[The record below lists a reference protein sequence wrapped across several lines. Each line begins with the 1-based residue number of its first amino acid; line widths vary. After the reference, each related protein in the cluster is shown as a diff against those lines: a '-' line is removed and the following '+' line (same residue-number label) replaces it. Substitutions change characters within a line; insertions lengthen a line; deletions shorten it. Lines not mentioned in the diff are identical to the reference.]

1 MKFEQIKDKVKS
13 FFLSQI
19 RAIKRFSKQNI
30 QTGENKIASYVV
42 LVLLGST
49 IVFYLVFTLITSEAE
64 PSSKD
69 IQIQNTNNQEK
80 ADYTPSVDER
90 QLVSKSLIN
99 PTPSGEL
106 SEMIQKANIL
116 YNNGRVEDA
125 LEIFDKLALYSQ
137 SLANYNLGVIKIT
150 EGEYKQAK
158 EIFQKA
164 INGGDDVAISAL
176 NATYVSYKLNNLKDF
191 NHYLNLANSQLYNSA
206 NTPFYSYLYGVI
218 SYYNQNYFESLSP
231 LLNPNS
237 PDYQRQNNLLA
248 SKMFLMFNDD
258 YNALEYLKKSASEED
273 YLALGMLYARNGD
286 YEQARNTI
294 NEFLRTHPNDVVATN
309 ALELVELKLRD
320 YEESAK
326 LLEMFSKEKA
336 PKLPFKIITGLNEDL
351 FDVNIAQ
358 QNFWNRKFEHRQSL
372 QYKILFYYAP
382 YKVFDSKEVFQI
394 LSEGDFEWGAGR
406 IDESQDSYVR
416 SQTISKINRDIAN
429 GLKEVYMGDLRKA
442 LKIFLENVKTYS
454 QHSVLYYDIGLI
466 YAQLG
471 DFEKAYAYFSR
482 AYHLN
487 NKDILAGIFAMMSGQ
502 LVYQDTSRIA
512 SSMALDFLN
521 ITFKNDHERVL
532 MTDLFEYVRG
542 GAPALINMNDEKLQ
556 SDKSLYYAYGAIGA
570 MANVDRAKIIYF
582 FGKLKAIQPQ
592 DLATN
597 ILYEMAQNFGI
608 NLKEVS
614 LKFSKTFR
622 KGTFSNL
629 HSLYYGG
636 ALVRELYIYLAF
648 VTGNLPYTID
658 QLQEKHI
665 SEEASP
671 NGTMQALGLAYIY
684 NKNFEKAFATYNS
697 LIDGL
702 KEDDVRTKFLGAVS
716 AIGAGHYNNAVV
728 LLQISKLDSIA
739 SLESR
744 YALGLLYQQTGNIK
758 SAMSLFSGIA
768 NRGFVSEF
776 FDFKIDTSDLLEQ

>member
-1 MKFEQIKDKVKS
+1 MKFTQIKNAIV
-13 FFLSQI
+13 FRL
-19 RAIKRFSKQNI
+19 RAIGRFFKRNI

-42 LVLLGST
+42 LVLLGS
-49 IVFYLVFTLITSEAE
+49 IIIFYLVFTLITSESA
-64 PSSKD
+64 PDPKD
-69 IQIQNTNNQEK
+69 IQLQANQNQENL
-80 ADYTPSVDER
+80 DNTPSVDEK
-90 QLVSKSLIN
+90 QLVSKDLIN

-137 SLANYNLGVIKIT
+137 SLANYNLGVIKLV
-150 EGEYKQAK
+150 EGHYKEAEK
-158 EIFQKA
+158 IFQKA
-164 INGGDDVAISAL
+164 IDGGDDVAISSI
-176 NATYVSYKLNNLKDF
+176 NAAYAAYRQKNLKDF
-191 NHYLNLANSQLYNSA
+191 NHYLNLANSQLFNSA
-206 NTPFYSYLYGVI
+206 NTPFYSYLYGVV
-218 SYYNQNYFESLSP
+218 SYYDQNYFESLSP

-237 PDYQRQNNLLA
+237 LDYQRQNNLLA
-248 SKMFLMFNDD
+248 SQIFLVFNDD
-258 YNALEYLKKSASEED
+258 YNALKHLEKSALEED

-286 YEQARNTI
+286 YSQAKSAITQFMHTR
-294 NEFLRTHPNDVVATN
+294 PNHLEASN
-309 ALELVELKLRD
+309 ALELIELKLRD
-320 YEESAK
+320 YEEAAK
-326 LLEMFSKEKA
+326 LLEPFSKENA

-351 FDVNIAQ
+351 FDINLAQ
-358 QNFWNRKFEHRQSL
+358 QSFWNRKFEHRQSL

-394 LSEGDFEWGAGR
+394 LSEGDFEWGSGR

-429 GLKEVYMGDLRKA
+429 GLKEIYVGDLREA
-442 LKIFLENVKTYS
+442 LKIFLKNIKTYS

-471 DFEKAYAYFSR
+471 DFEKAYSYFSR

-487 NKDILAGIFAMMSGQ
+487 NKDILAGIFAIMCGQ

-512 SSMALDFLN
+512 SSISLDFLN
-521 ITFKNDHERVL
+521 ITFRSDEERNFL
-532 MTDLFEYVRG
+532 ADLLEYVKG
-542 GAPALINMNDEKLQ
+542 GSPNIMSIADGKVQ
-556 SDKSLYYAYGAIGA
+556 SNQSLYYAYGAVGA
-570 MANVDRAKIIYF
+570 MANVDREKILF
-582 FGKLKAIQPQ
+582 FFDKLRKMQPH

-597 ILYEMAQNFGI
+597 ILYEVAQNFGK
-608 NLKEVS
+608 NLKEIS
-614 LKFSKTFR
+614 LRFSKTFR
-622 KGTFSNL
+622 KGNFSNL

-648 VTGNLPYTID
+648 VTGNLPYVIE
-658 QLQEKHI
+658 QLQDKLI
-665 SEEASP
+665 AEETSP

-702 KEDDVRTKFLGAVS
+702 KENDVRTKFLGAVS

-744 YALGLLYQQTGNIK
+744 YALGLLYQQSGNIK
-758 SAMSLFSGIA
+758 SAMNLFAGIA
-768 NRGFVSEF
+768 NKGFVSEF
-776 FDFKIDTSDLLEQ
+776 FDFKIDTSEILEQ

>member
-1 MKFEQIKDKVKS
+1 MKFQQIKDKIIS
-13 FFLSQI
+13 SLSSTLKAL
-19 RAIKRFSKQNI
+19 RVFSKKNI
-30 QTGENKIASYVV
+30 QTGENKVASYIV
-42 LVLLGST
+42 LILIGS
-49 IVFYLVFTLITSEAE
+49 IIIFYLVFTLITSEAE
-64 PSSKD
+64 PNAKD
-69 IQIQNTNNQEK
+69 IQVQNAPTQEK
-80 ADYTPSVDER
+80 NDYTPNVDER
-90 QLVSKSLIN
+90 QLVSKNLIN
-99 PTPSGEL
+99 PAPSGEL

-137 SLANYNLGVIKIT
+137 SLANYNLGVIKIS
-150 EGEYKQAK
+150 EGQYKQAE

-176 NATYVSYKLNNLKDF
+176 NAAYVAYKQNNLKDF
-191 NHYLNLANSQLYNSA
+191 SHYLNLANSQLYNSA
-206 NTPFYSYLYGVI
+206 NTPFYSYLYGVV
-218 SYYNQNYFESLSP
+218 SYYKKDYFESLSP

-237 PDYQRQNNLLA
+237 SDYQKQNDRLA
-248 SKMFLMFNDD
+248 SKVFLMFNDD
-258 YNALEYLKKSASEED
+258 YNALEHLKKSAKEED

-286 YEQARNTI
+286 YNQAKNSI
-294 NEFLRTHPNDVVATN
+294 NEFLRTHPNNPEATN
-309 ALELVELKLRD
+309 ALELVELKLRNYD
-320 YEESAK
+320 ESAK

-336 PKLPFKIITGLNEDL
+336 PKMPFKIITGLNEDL
-351 FDVNIAQ
+351 FDINIAQ

-394 LSEGDFEWGAGR
+394 LSEGDFELGAGR
-406 IDESQDSYVR
+406 IDESQDSYMR

-429 GLKEVYMGDLRKA
+429 GLKEVYVGDLRKA

-471 DFEKAYAYFSR
+471 DFEKAYSYFSR

-512 SSMALDFLN
+512 SSIGLDFLN
-521 ITFKNDHERVL
+521 ATFRSDRERMF
-532 MTDLFEYVRG
+532 MTELFEYARG
-542 GAPALINMNDEKLQ
+542 GAPTLINVEGEVQN
-556 SDKSLYYAYGAIGA
+556 DKSLYYAYASIGA
-570 MANVDRAKIIYF
+570 MANADRAKIIFYF
-582 FGKLKAIQPQ
+582 DKLREMQPQ

-597 ILYEMAQNFGI
+597 ILYEVARNFGK

-614 LKFSKTFR
+614 LQFSKTFR
-622 KGTFSNL
+622 KGSFSNL
-629 HSLYYGG
+629 HALYYGG

-648 VTGNLPYTID
+648 VTGNLPYVID
-658 QLQEKHI
+658 QLQEKLI
-665 SEEASP
+665 SEETSP

-758 SAMSLFSGIA
+758 SAMNLFSGIA
-768 NRGFVSEF
+768 KRGFVSEF
-776 FDFKIDTSDLLEQ
+776 FDFKIDTSELLEQ

>member
-1 MKFEQIKDKVKS
+1 MKFQQIKDKIIS
-13 FFLSQI
+13 SLSSTLKAL
-19 RAIKRFSKQNI
+19 RVFSKKNI
-30 QTGENKIASYVV
+30 QTGENKVASYIV
-42 LVLLGST
+42 LILIGSI
-49 IVFYLVFTLITSEAE
+49 IVFYLVFTLITSETTPNA
-64 PSSKD
+64 KD
-69 IQIQNTNNQEK
+69 IQVQNTPTQEK
-80 ADYTPSVDER
+80 NDYTPNVDER
-90 QLVSKSLIN
+90 QLVSKNLIN
-99 PTPSGEL
+99 PAPSGEL

-137 SLANYNLGVIKIT
+137 SLANYNLGVIKIS
-150 EGEYKQAK
+150 EGQYKQAE

-176 NATYVSYKLNNLKDF
+176 NAAYVAYKQNNLKDF
-191 NHYLNLANSQLYNSA
+191 GHYLNLANSQLYNSA
-206 NTPFYSYLYGVI
+206 NTPFYSYLYGVV
-218 SYYNQNYFESLSP
+218 SYYKKNYFESLSP

-237 PDYQRQNNLLA
+237 SDYQKQNDRLA
-248 SKMFLMFNDD
+248 SKVFLMFNDD
-258 YNALEYLKKSASEED
+258 YNALEHLKKSATEED

-286 YEQARNTI
+286 YNQAKNSI
-294 NEFLRTHPNDVVATN
+294 NEFLRTHPNNPEATN
-309 ALELVELKLRD
+309 ALELVELKLRNYD
-320 YEESAK
+320 ESAK

-336 PKLPFKIITGLNEDL
+336 PKMPFKIITGLNEDL
-351 FDVNIAQ
+351 FDINIAQ

-394 LSEGDFEWGAGR
+394 LSEGDFELGAGR
-406 IDESQDSYVR
+406 IDESQDSYMR

-429 GLKEVYMGDLRKA
+429 GLKEVYVGDLRKA

-471 DFEKAYAYFSR
+471 DFEKAYSYFSR

-512 SSMALDFLN
+512 SSIGLDFLN
-521 ITFKNDHERVL
+521 ATFRSDRERMF
-532 MTDLFEYVRG
+532 MTELFEYARG
-542 GAPALINMNDEKLQ
+542 GAPTLINVEGEVQN
-556 SDKSLYYAYGAIGA
+556 DKSLYYAYSSIGA
-570 MANVDRAKIIYF
+570 MANADREKIVFYF
-582 FGKLKAIQPQ
+582 NKLREMQPQ

-597 ILYEMAQNFGI
+597 ILYEVAKNFGK

-614 LKFSKTFR
+614 LQFSKTFR
-622 KGTFSNL
+622 KGSFSNL
-629 HSLYYGG
+629 HALYYGG

-648 VTGNLPYTID
+648 VTGNLPYVID
-658 QLQEKHI
+658 QLQEKLI

-758 SAMSLFSGIA
+758 SAMNLFNGIA
-768 NRGFVSEF
+768 KRGFVSEF
-776 FDFKIDTSDLLEQ
+776 FDFKIDTSELLE

>member
-1 MKFEQIKDKVKS
+1 MKFQQIKDKIVS
-13 FFLSQI
+13 TLSSTI
-19 RAIKRFSKQNI
+19 RSLKAFSKKNI

-42 LVLLGST
+42 LILIGSI
-49 IVFYLVFTLITSEAE
+49 IVFYLVFTLIASETT
-64 PSSKD
+64 PNTKD
-69 IQIQNTNNQEK
+69 IQVQNTPTQEK
-80 ADYTPSVDER
+80 NDYTPNVDER
-90 QLVSKSLIN
+90 QLVSKNLIN
-99 PTPSGEL
+99 PAPSGEL

-137 SLANYNLGVIKIT
+137 SLANYNLGVIKIS
-150 EGEYKQAK
+150 EGQYKQAE

-176 NATYVSYKLNNLKDF
+176 NAAYVAYKIKNHKDF
-191 NHYLNLANSQLYNSA
+191 SHYLNLANSQLYNSA
-206 NTPFYSYLYGVI
+206 NTPFYSYLYGVV
-218 SYYNQNYFESLSP
+218 SYYKKDYFESLSP

-237 PDYQRQNNLLA
+237 SDYQKQNDRLA
-248 SKMFLMFNDD
+248 SKVFLMFNDD
-258 YNALEYLKKSASEED
+258 YNALEHLKKSATDED
-273 YLALGMLYARNGD
+273 YLALGMLYARNGE
-286 YEQARNTI
+286 YNQAKNSI
-294 NEFLRTHPNDVVATN
+294 NEFLRTHPNNPEATN
-309 ALELVELKLRD
+309 ALELVELKLRNYD
-320 YEESAK
+320 ESAK

-336 PKLPFKIITGLNEDL
+336 PKMPFKIITGLNEDL
-351 FDVNIAQ
+351 FDINIAQ
-358 QNFWNRKFEHRQSL
+358 QSFWNRKFEHRQSL

-394 LSEGDFEWGAGR
+394 LSEGDFELGAGR
-406 IDESQDSYVR
+406 IDESQDSYMR

-429 GLKEVYMGDLRKA
+429 GLKEVYVGDLRKA

-471 DFEKAYAYFSR
+471 DFEKAYSYFSR

-512 SSMALDFLN
+512 SSIGLDFLN
-521 ITFKNDHERVL
+521 ATFRSDRERMF
-532 MTDLFEYVRG
+532 MTELFEYARG
-542 GAPALINMNDEKLQ
+542 GIPTLINVESEVQN
-556 SDKSLYYAYGAIGA
+556 DKSLYYAYGSIGA
-570 MANVDRAKIIYF
+570 MANADREKIVFYF
-582 FGKLKAIQPQ
+582 EKLREMQPQ

-597 ILYEMAQNFGI
+597 ILYEVAKNFGK

-622 KGTFSNL
+622 KGSFSNL
-629 HSLYYGG
+629 HALYYGG

-648 VTGNLPYTID
+648 VTGNLPYVIN
-658 QLQEKHI
+658 QLQEKLI

-728 LLQISKLDSIA
+728 LLQISKLDSVA

-758 SAMSLFSGIA
+758 SAMNLFNGIA

-776 FDFKIDTSDLLEQ
+776 FDFKIDTSELLEQ

>member
-1 MKFEQIKDKVKS
+1 MKFEQIKDRIKS
-13 FFLSQI
+13 FSLSQI
-19 RAIKRFSKQNI
+19 RAIKGFSRRNI
-30 QTGENKIASYVV
+30 QTGENKVASYIV
-42 LVLLGST
+42 LVLLGSI
-49 IVFYLVFTLITSEAE
+49 IVFYLVFTLIALETNAN
-64 PSSKD
+64 SKD
-69 IQIQNTNNQEK
+69 IQIQSMPNQEGM
-80 ADYTPSVDER
+80 DFTPNIDEK

-125 LEIFDKLALYSQ
+125 LEIFEKLALYSQ

-150 EGEYKQAK
+150 EGQYKQAQ

-176 NATYVSYKLNNLKDF
+176 NAAYVAYRQNNLKDF
-191 NHYLNLANSQLYNSA
+191 NHFLNLANSQLFNSINA
-206 NTPFYSYLYGVI
+206 PFYSYLYGVI
-218 SYYNQNYFESLSP
+218 SYYNRNYFESLSP

-237 PDYQRQNNLLA
+237 PDYQKQNDLLA
-248 SKMFLMFNDD
+248 SQMFLMFDDD

-286 YEQARNTI
+286 YNQARSTI
-294 NEFLRTHPNDVVATN
+294 NEFLRTHPDNLEAIN

-320 YEESAK
+320 YEESAR
-326 LLEMFSKEKA
+326 LLEVFSKENA

-351 FDVNIAQ
+351 FDINIAQ
-358 QNFWNRKFEHRQSL
+358 QNFWNRKFEHRQAL

-382 YKVFDSKEVFQI
+382 YRVFDSKEVFQI

-429 GLKEVYMGDLRKA
+429 GLKEVYVGDLRMA

-454 QHSVLYYDIGLI
+454 QHSVLYYDIGLV

-471 DFEKAYAYFSR
+471 DFEKAFSYFSR

-487 NKDILAGIFAMMSGQ
+487 NKDILSGIFAMMSGQ
-502 LVYQDTSRIA
+502 LVYQDISRIA
-512 SSMALDFLN
+512 SSIALDFLN
-521 ITFKNDHERVL
+521 TTFKSNYERVF
-532 MTDLFEYVRG
+532 MSDLFEYVRG
-542 GAPALINMNDEKLQ
+542 GTSTLINVGDNELQ

-570 MANVDRAKIIYF
+570 MVNVDRAKIIYF
-582 FGKLKAIQPQ
+582 FGKLKAMHPQ
-592 DLATN
+592 DLTTN
-597 ILYEMAQNFGI
+597 ILYEMAQNFGM

-636 ALVRELYIYLAF
+636 ALVRELYVYLAF
-648 VTGNLPYTID
+648 VTGNLPHVID
-658 QLQEKHI
+658 QLQEKLI
-665 SEEASP
+665 SEEESP

-684 NKNFEKAFATYNS
+684 NKNFEKAFATYNT

-744 YALGLLYQQTGNIK
+744 YALGLLYQQAGNIK

>member
-1 MKFEQIKDKVKS
+1 MKFQQIKDKIIS
-13 FFLSQI
+13 SLSSTLK
-19 RAIKRFSKQNI
+19 ALKVFSKKNI
-30 QTGENKIASYVV
+30 QTGENKVATYIV
-42 LVLLGST
+42 LILIGSI
-49 IVFYLVFTLITSEAE
+49 IVFYLVFTLITSEAT
-64 PSSKD
+64 PNAKD
-69 IQIQNTNNQEK
+69 IQVQNTPTQEK
-80 ADYTPSVDER
+80 NDYTPNVDER
-90 QLVSKSLIN
+90 QLVSKNLIN
-99 PTPSGEL
+99 PAPSGEL

-137 SLANYNLGVIKIT
+137 SLANYNLGVIKIS
-150 EGEYKQAK
+150 EGQYKQAE

-176 NATYVSYKLNNLKDF
+176 NAAYVAYKQNNLKDF
-191 NHYLNLANSQLYNSA
+191 GHYLNLANSQLYNSA
-206 NTPFYSYLYGVI
+206 NTPFYSYLYGVV
-218 SYYNQNYFESLSP
+218 SYYKKNYFESLSP

-237 PDYQRQNNLLA
+237 SDYQKQNDRLA
-248 SKMFLMFNDD
+248 SKVFLMFNDD
-258 YNALEYLKKSASEED
+258 YNALEHLKKSATEED

-286 YEQARNTI
+286 YNQAKNSI
-294 NEFLRTHPNDVVATN
+294 NEFLHTHPNNLEATN
-309 ALELVELKLRD
+309 ALELVELKLRNYD
-320 YEESAK
+320 ESAK
-326 LLEMFSKEKA
+326 LLEMFSKEKS
-336 PKLPFKIITGLNEDL
+336 PKMPFKIITGLNEDL
-351 FDVNIAQ
+351 FDINIAQ

-394 LSEGDFEWGAGR
+394 LSEGDFELGAGR
-406 IDESQDSYVR
+406 IDESQDSYMR

-429 GLKEVYMGDLRKA
+429 GLKEVYVGDLRKA

-471 DFEKAYAYFSR
+471 DFEKAYSYFSR

-512 SSMALDFLN
+512 SSIGLDFLN
-521 ITFKNDHERVL
+521 ATFRSDRERMF
-532 MTDLFEYVRG
+532 MTELFEYARG
-542 GAPALINMNDEKLQ
+542 GAPTLINVEGEVQN
-556 SDKSLYYAYGAIGA
+556 DKSLYYAYSSIGA
-570 MANVDRAKIIYF
+570 MANADREKIVFYF
-582 FGKLKAIQPQ
+582 NKLREMQPQ

-597 ILYEMAQNFGI
+597 ILYEVAKNFGK

-614 LKFSKTFR
+614 LQFSKTFR
-622 KGTFSNL
+622 KGSFSNL
-629 HSLYYGG
+629 HALYYGG

-648 VTGNLPYTID
+648 VTGNLPYVID
-658 QLQEKHI
+658 QLQEKLI

-758 SAMSLFSGIA
+758 SAMNLFNGIA

-776 FDFKIDTSDLLEQ
+776 FDFKIDTSELLEQ

>member
-1 MKFEQIKDKVKS
+1 MKFAQIKNAII
-13 FFLSQI
+13 LRL
-19 RAIKRFSKQNI
+19 RAIKYFFKRNI
-30 QTGENKIASYVV
+30 QTGENKIASYIV
-42 LVLLGST
+42 LVLLGS
-49 IVFYLVFTLITSEAE
+49 IIIFYLVFTLITSETA
-64 PSSKD
+64 PNPKD
-69 IQIQNTNNQEK
+69 IQIQASQNQEK
-80 ADYTPSVDER
+80 TQYAPSVDEK
-90 QLVSKSLIN
+90 QLVSKSLID
-99 PTPSGEL
+99 PAPSGEL

-125 LEIFDKLALYSQ
+125 LELFDKLALYSQ
-137 SLANYNLGVIKIT
+137 SLANYNLGVIKLV
-150 EGEYKQAK
+150 EGHYKEA
-158 EIFQKA
+158 EGIFQKA
-164 INGGDDVAISAL
+164 IEGGDDVAISAI
-176 NATYVSYKLNNLKDF
+176 NAAYASYKQKNLKDF
-191 NHYLNLANSQLYNSA
+191 NHYLALANSQLFNSV
-206 NTPFYSYLYGVI
+206 NTPFYSYLYGVV
-218 SYYNQNYFESLSP
+218 SYYDQNYFESLSP

-248 SKMFLMFNDD
+248 SQVFLMFNDD
-258 YNALEYLKKSASEED
+258 FNALKHLEKSALEED
-273 YLALGMLYARNGD
+273 YLALGMLYARNGE
-286 YEQARNTI
+286 YAKAKNAITQFMHTR
-294 NEFLRTHPNDVVATN
+294 PNHLEAGN
-309 ALELVELKLRD
+309 ALELIELKLRD
-320 YEESAK
+320 YEEAAK
-326 LLEMFSKEKA
+326 LLEPFSKENA

-351 FDVNIAQ
+351 FDINLAQ
-358 QNFWNRKFEHRQSL
+358 QSFWNRKFEHRQSL

-429 GLKEVYMGDLRKA
+429 GLKEIYVGDLRKA
-442 LKIFLENVKTYS
+442 LKIFLKNVKTYS

-471 DFEKAYAYFSR
+471 DFEKAYSYFSK

-487 NKDILAGIFAMMSGQ
+487 NKDILAGIFAIMSGQ

-512 SSMALDFLN
+512 SSIALDFLN
-521 ITFKNDHERVL
+521 MNFRSDSERNFL
-532 MTDLFEYVRG
+532 ADLFEYAKG
-542 GAPALINMNDEKLQ
+542 GSPSVVSVSDGDLQ
-556 SDKSLYYAYGAIGA
+556 SDQSLYYAYGAVGA
-570 MANVDRAKIIYF
+570 MANVDREKIIF
-582 FGKLKAIQPQ
+582 FFQKLRDMQPN

-597 ILYEMAQNFGI
+597 ILYEVAQNFGK
-608 NLKEVS
+608 NLKEIS

-622 KGTFSNL
+622 KGNFSNL

-636 ALVRELYIYLAF
+636 ALVRELYVYLAF
-648 VTGNLPYTID
+648 VTGNLPYVIE
-658 QLQEKHI
+658 QLQDKLI
-665 SEEASP
+665 AEESSP

-744 YALGLLYQQTGNIK
+744 YALGLLYQQSGNIK
-758 SAMSLFSGIA
+758 SAISLFSGIA
-768 NRGFVSEF
+768 NKGFVSEF

>member
-1 MKFEQIKDKVKS
+1 MKIQQIKDAV
-13 FFLSQI
+13 LLRI
-19 RAIKRFSKQNI
+19 RAIGRFLKRNI

-42 LVLLGST
+42 LILVGS
-49 IVFYLVFTLITSEAE
+49 IIIFYLVFTLITAEANPDPKE
-64 PSSKD
+64 L
-69 IQIQNTNNQEK
+69 QIQVNQTQENTE
-80 ADYTPSVDER
+80 YTPEVSEK
-90 QLVSKSLIN
+90 QLVSRKMIN
-99 PTPSGEL
+99 PTPTGEL

-116 YNNGRVEDA
+116 YNNGRIEDA
-125 LEIFDKLALYSQ
+125 LEIFNKLALYSQ
-137 SLANYNLGVIKIT
+137 SLANYNLGVIKIS
-150 EGEYKQAK
+150 EGHYKEAQG
-158 EIFQKA
+158 IFQRA
-164 INGGDDVAISAL
+164 IDGGDDVAISAI
-176 NATYVSYKLNNLKDF
+176 NAAYVSYRLNNLKDF
-191 NHYLNLANSQLYNSA
+191 SHYLNLANSQLFNSV
-206 NTPFYSYLYGVI
+206 NTPFYSYLYGVV
-218 SYYNQNYFESLSP
+218 SYYEQNYFESLSP

-237 PDYQRQNNLLA
+237 PDYQRQNDLLA
-248 SKMFLMFNDD
+248 SQVFLMFDD
-258 YNALEYLKKSASEED
+258 DFNALKLLEKSALEED

-286 YEQARNTI
+286 YAKAKNAITQFMHTRP
-294 NEFLRTHPNDVVATN
+294 THTEATN
-309 ALELVELKLRD
+309 ALELVELKLRN

-326 LLEMFSKEKA
+326 LLEPFSKENA

-351 FDVNIAQ
+351 FDINIAQ
-358 QNFWNRKFEHRQSL
+358 QSFWNRKFEHRQSL

-394 LSEGDFEWGAGR
+394 LSEGDFEWGSGR

-442 LKIFLENVKTYS
+442 LKIFLNNVKTYS

-471 DFEKAYAYFSR
+471 DFEKAYSYFSR

-487 NKDILAGIFAMMSGQ
+487 NKDVLSGIFAMMSGQ

-512 SSMALDFLN
+512 SSIGLDFLN
-521 ITFKNDHERVL
+521 MTFRSDQERNFL
-532 MTDLFEYVRG
+532 ADLFEYAKG
-542 GAPALINMNDEKLQ
+542 GTPTVMSIADEDLQ

-570 MANVDRAKIIYF
+570 MANVDREKIIF
-582 FGKLKAIQPQ
+582 FFDKLRLMQPS

-597 ILYEMAQNFGI
+597 ILYEVAQNFGR
-608 NLKEVS
+608 NLKDIS
-614 LKFSKTFR
+614 LRFSKTFR
-622 KGTFSNL
+622 KGNFSNL
-629 HSLYYGG
+629 HALYYGG

-648 VTGNLPYTID
+648 VTGNLPYVIE
-658 QLQEKHI
+658 QLQEKLI
-665 SEEASP
+665 AEEESP

-684 NKNFEKAFATYNS
+684 NQNFEKAFATYNS

-768 NRGFVSEF
+768 NKGFASEF
-776 FDFKIDTSDLLEQ
+776 FDFKIDTSDILEQ

>member
-1 MKFEQIKDKVKS
+1 MKFQQIKDKIIS
-13 FFLSQI
+13 SLSSTL
-19 RAIKRFSKQNI
+19 RALRVFSKKNI
-30 QTGENKIASYVV
+30 QTGENKVASYIV
-42 LVLLGST
+42 LILIGS
-49 IVFYLVFTLITSEAE
+49 IIIFYLVFTLITSEAE
-64 PSSKD
+64 PNAKD
-69 IQIQNTNNQEK
+69 IQVQNAPTQEK
-80 ADYTPSVDER
+80 NDYTPNVDER
-90 QLVSKSLIN
+90 QLVSKNLIN
-99 PTPSGEL
+99 PAPSGEL

-137 SLANYNLGVIKIT
+137 SLANYNLGVIKIS
-150 EGEYKQAK
+150 EGQYKQAE

-176 NATYVSYKLNNLKDF
+176 NAAYVAYKQNNLKDF
-191 NHYLNLANSQLYNSA
+191 SHYLNLANSQLYNSA
-206 NTPFYSYLYGVI
+206 NTPFYSYLYGVV
-218 SYYNQNYFESLSP
+218 SYYKKDYFESLSP

-237 PDYQRQNNLLA
+237 SDYQKQNDRLA
-248 SKMFLMFNDD
+248 SKVFLMFNDD
-258 YNALEYLKKSASEED
+258 YNALEYLKKSAKEED

-286 YEQARNTI
+286 YNQAKNSI
-294 NEFLRTHPNDVVATN
+294 NEFLRTHPNNPEATN
-309 ALELVELKLRD
+309 ALELVELKLRNYD
-320 YEESAK
+320 ESAK

-336 PKLPFKIITGLNEDL
+336 PKMPFKIITGLNEDL
-351 FDVNIAQ
+351 FDINIAQ

-394 LSEGDFEWGAGR
+394 LSEGDFELGAGR
-406 IDESQDSYVR
+406 IDESQDSYMR

-429 GLKEVYMGDLRKA
+429 GLKEVYVGDLRKA

-471 DFEKAYAYFSR
+471 DFEKAYSYFSR

-512 SSMALDFLN
+512 SSIGLDFLN
-521 ITFKNDHERVL
+521 ATFRSDRERMF
-532 MTDLFEYVRG
+532 MTELFEYARG
-542 GAPALINMNDEKLQ
+542 GAPTLINVEGEVQN
-556 SDKSLYYAYGAIGA
+556 DKSLYYAYASIGA
-570 MANVDRAKIIYF
+570 MANADRAKIIFYF
-582 FGKLKAIQPQ
+582 DKLREMQPQ

-597 ILYEMAQNFGI
+597 ILYEVAKNFGK

-614 LKFSKTFR
+614 LQFSKTFR
-622 KGTFSNL
+622 KGSFSNL
-629 HSLYYGG
+629 HALYYGG

-648 VTGNLPYTID
+648 VTGNLPYVID
-658 QLQEKHI
+658 QLQEKLI

-758 SAMSLFSGIA
+758 SAMNLFNGIA

-776 FDFKIDTSDLLEQ
+776 FDFKIDTSELLEQ

>member
-1 MKFEQIKDKVKS
+1 MKFAQIKNAII
-13 FFLSQI
+13 LRL
-19 RAIKRFSKQNI
+19 RAIKRFLKRNI

-42 LVLLGST
+42 LVLLGS
-49 IVFYLVFTLITSEAE
+49 IIIFYLVFTLITSETA
-64 PSSKD
+64 PNPKD
-69 IQIQNTNNQEK
+69 IQIQASQNQEK
-80 ADYTPSVDER
+80 TQYTPSVDEK
-90 QLVSKSLIN
+90 QLVSKSLID
-99 PTPSGEL
+99 PAPSGEL

-125 LEIFDKLALYSQ
+125 LELFDKLALYSQ
-137 SLANYNLGVIKIT
+137 SLANYNLGVIKLV
-150 EGEYKQAK
+150 EGHYKEA
-158 EIFQKA
+158 EGIFQKA
-164 INGGDDVAISAL
+164 IEGGDDVAISAI
-176 NATYVSYKLNNLKDF
+176 NAAYASYKQKNLKDF
-191 NHYLNLANSQLYNSA
+191 NHYLSLANSQLFNSV
-206 NTPFYSYLYGVI
+206 NTPFYSYLYGVV
-218 SYYNQNYFESLSP
+218 SYYDQNYFESLSP

-248 SKMFLMFNDD
+248 SQVFLMFNDNF
-258 YNALEYLKKSASEED
+258 NALKHLEKSALEED
-273 YLALGMLYARNGD
+273 YLALGMLYARNGE
-286 YEQARNTI
+286 YAKAKNAITQFMHTR
-294 NEFLRTHPNDVVATN
+294 PNHLEAGN
-309 ALELVELKLRD
+309 ALELIELKLRD
-320 YEESAK
+320 YEEAAK
-326 LLEMFSKEKA
+326 LLEPFSKENA
-336 PKLPFKIITGLNEDL
+336 PRLPFKIITGLNEDL
-351 FDVNIAQ
+351 FDINLAQ
-358 QNFWNRKFEHRQSL
+358 QSFWNRKFEHRQSL

-429 GLKEVYMGDLRKA
+429 GLKEIYVGDLRKA
-442 LKIFLENVKTYS
+442 LKIFLKNVKTYS

-471 DFEKAYAYFSR
+471 DFEKAYSYFSK

-487 NKDILAGIFAMMSGQ
+487 NKDILAGIFAIMSGQ

-512 SSMALDFLN
+512 SSIALDFLN
-521 ITFKNDHERVL
+521 MNFRSDSERNFL
-532 MTDLFEYVRG
+532 ADLFEYAKG
-542 GAPALINMNDEKLQ
+542 GSPSIMSTTDGDLQ
-556 SDKSLYYAYGAIGA
+556 SDQSLYYAYGAVGA
-570 MANVDRAKIIYF
+570 MANVDREKIIF
-582 FGKLKAIQPQ
+582 FFQKLRDMQPN

-597 ILYEMAQNFGI
+597 ILYEVAQNFGK
-608 NLKEVS
+608 NLKEIS
-614 LKFSKTFR
+614 LNFSKTFR
-622 KGTFSNL
+622 KGKFSNL

-636 ALVRELYIYLAF
+636 ALVRELYVYLAF
-648 VTGNLPYTID
+648 VTGNLPYVIE
-658 QLQEKHI
+658 QLQDKLI
-665 SEEASP
+665 AEESFP

-684 NKNFEKAFATYNS
+684 NQNFEKAFATYNS

-744 YALGLLYQQTGNIK
+744 YALGLLYQQSGNIK
-758 SAMSLFSGIA
+758 SAISLFSGIA
-768 NRGFVSEF
+768 NKGFVSEF